1 MVRSRGISRS
11 GDRGYGEPPRRDEI
25 KKDERWLQRAPSV
38 YRKLFNASQRNPGLN
53 PMRERFLIKWQQV
66 AYRVEGGGGG
76 PYGNKRR

>member
-1 MVRSRGISRS
+1 MVRKQGIRRGED
-11 GDRGYGEPPRRDEI
+11 GGYGVGEL
-25 KKDERWLQRAPSV
+25 KKDQRWLQRAPGV
-38 YRKLFNASQRNPGLN
+38 YKKLFNASRTNPGLN